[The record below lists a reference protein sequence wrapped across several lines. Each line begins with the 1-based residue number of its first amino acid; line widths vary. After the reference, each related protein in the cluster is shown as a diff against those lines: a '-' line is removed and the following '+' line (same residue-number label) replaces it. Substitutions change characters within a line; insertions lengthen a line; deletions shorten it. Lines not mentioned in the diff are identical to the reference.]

1 VVHELVLHRCTYVV
15 RELALHRDEHE
26 VGVNRN
32 HHDGHDLALHLY
44 MYVVRE
50 SVLSHHGVREV
61 HELELR
67 RCTYEVH
74 ELALHRDGSGLAL
87 HHHGVHAEHG
97 LGLHLYMYVV
107 RGLDDHLRNDCVL
120 REFQLAF
127 RHPCVVVCPKDS
139 KHHCC
144 AWRHELQHV
153 EILLCYVHLDRVV
166 REVHGIRLLPPWILA
181 LRASWQQL
189 FLLQRGEAIRLLA
202 WIRYRGRGLVLAFG
216 RAAFS

>member
-1 VVHELVLHRCTYVV
+1 VRVLELHRCTYVV

-50 SVLSHHGVREV
+50 SVLSHRGVRV
-61 HELELR
+61 VRVLELHLYMNVVDDLLVRHRGVRVVRVLVLR
-67 RCTYEVH
+67 RCTCEVR
-74 ELALHRDGSGLAL
+74 EPGDR
-87 HHHGVHAEHG
+87 
-97 LGLHLYMYVV
+97 
-107 RGLDDHLRNDCVL
+107 LRNDCVL

>member
-1 VVHELVLHRCTYVV
+1 VRVL
-15 RELALHRDEHE
+15 E
-26 VGVNRN
+26 
-32 HHDGHDLALHLY
+32 LHLY
-44 MYVVRE
+44 MNVGDDLLVHRHDERVVRE
-50 SVLSHHGVREV
+50 SVL
-61 HELELR
+61 R
-67 RCTYEVH
+67 RCTYAVRELEHHRDVSD
-74 ELALHRDGSGLAL
+74 LALRHRGERAERVLELRLCMNVVDDLL
-87 HHHGVHAEHG
+87 VHHHDGR
-97 LGLHLYMYVV
+97 VV
-107 RGLDDHLRNDCVL
+107 RESVHRRCTYAVRVQGDRLRNDCVL
-120 REFQLAF
+120 REFRLVF

-139 KHHCC
+139 KHRYC
-144 AWRHELQHV
+144 AWRHELQRV

>member
-1 VVHELVLHRCTYVV
+1 VRELVLRLYKNVADDWLV
-15 RELALHRDEHE
+15 RRHVER
-26 VGVNRN
+26 
-32 HHDGHDLALHLY
+32 
-44 MYVVRE
+44 VVRE
-50 SVLSHHGVREV
+50 SVL
-61 HELELR
+61 R
-67 RCTYEVH
+67 RCTYAVRESVLRRCICEVN
-74 ELALHRDGSGLAL
+74 DLAL
-87 HHHGVHAEHG
+87 HHRGELLERELV
-97 LGLHLYMYVV
+97 LHLYKNVV
-107 RGLDDHLRNDCVL
+107 DDLLVRRHDGHVVHESVLRRCISAVRALGDRLHNGCVL
-120 REFQLAF
+120 REFRLAF
-127 RHPCVVVCPKDS
+127 RHPYVVVCPKDS
-139 KHHCC
+139 RHHCC